1 MPLAFTQNNNF
12 LILFGQKPCK
22 NVYFHCTGLS
32 CIKKH
37 NVIRTRTISLKHVF
51 ILLTDCAIY
60 IYIAPAFFLNHFER
74 WAKTLLQTQQLGFSR
89 SKQHTNKQ
97 HFVRHNPSQKL
108 PEVARNF
115 FFKKHKVSWKGVK
128 EKWLRLA
135 WLFYWVGRQ
144 GLFFEISWEK
154 LFPKQ
159 NKKTHKWKLCHFQKL
174 TFWHA

>member
-1 MPLAFTQNNNF
+1 M
-12 LILFGQKPCK
+12 
-22 NVYFHCTGLS
+22 V
-32 CIKKH
+32 
-37 NVIRTRTISLKHVF
+37 LKQEF
-51 ILLTDCAIY
+51 ILGTDCTIY
-60 IYIAPAFFLNHFER
+60 IYIYRTGFFFSTILKHEQKPFYKPNSLVSQEVNNTQTSN
-74 WAKTLLQTQQLGFSR
+74 TLFDTTPP
-89 SKQHTNKQ
+89 K
-97 HFVRHNPSQKL
+97 KL

-115 FFKKHKVSWKGVK
+115 FFKKHKVSWNRVK

-144 GLFFEISWEK
+144 SLFFEISWEK